1 METRFCCLLE
11 HPWQKFSLNHCP
23 PEPPEKRVKKKRRRG
38 SSEFSWISVHELTKK
53 CKCEQTYVERLLY
66 KNKNQLGNSKQ
77 YAKLQEVEK
86 AIRQFLITF
95 DFQSFVDWISQC
107 SCVQLK
113 NKENPLTFL
122 LCATVCADV
131 KKWLNSWIEFL
142 SEVSTKVVDA
152 ARYTRMMLAEGWF
165 MPYATVVYALLA
177 SLLNVLQSIQ
187 MQLNLVYRG
196 VADRKAP

>member
-77 YAKLQEVEK
+77 YAKLQEV
-86 AIRQFLITF
+86 RPCLFLVHHG
-95 DFQSFVDWISQC
+95 DGRRKRSSAKSEQG
-107 SCVQLK
+107 
-113 NKENPLTFL
+113 LTEVRARGPG
-122 LCATVCADV
+122 ATIA
-131 KKWLNSWIEFL
+131 
-142 SEVSTKVVDA
+142 
-152 ARYTRMMLAEGWF
+152 
-165 MPYATVVYALLA
+165 LA
-177 SLLNVLQSIQ
+177 SHSFSGRESNKTVSYNFRLPKL
-187 MQLNLVYRG
+187 R
-196 VADRKAP
+196 